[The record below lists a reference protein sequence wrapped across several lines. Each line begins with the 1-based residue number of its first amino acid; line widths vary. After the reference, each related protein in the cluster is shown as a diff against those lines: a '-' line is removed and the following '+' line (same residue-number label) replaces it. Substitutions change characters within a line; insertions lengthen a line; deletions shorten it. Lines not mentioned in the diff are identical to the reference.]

1 MSLWK
6 KVMQVLGFATANDVN
21 AAADDDLANA
31 VIRAR
36 EAAYA
41 QYFGALPADILK
53 MADLVGRW
61 PGGGIYKI
69 ASTGN
74 DGRPRWVYVS
84 SGLANPGIP
93 VLAGENSVTHDAEG
107 RVAEIHGRLQGD
119 GGFLPANGFGYEI
132 LVISEEDADW
142 PLALLQ
148 WAINAEFS
156 HRIGLLDQ
164 VEQYQ
169 GVSVGDVAIGDGS
182 DVDLLI
188 QKAQAPLPASLH
200 LPNGEIPLL
209 VMTTITKPELDW
221 SLQYGRDALLQQLL
235 ASPVGQTSTLS
246 RASVL
251 EGDGEIRPD

>member
-6 KVMQVLGFATANDVN
+6 KIMQALGV
-21 AAADDDLANA
+21 AAADNSTVNENLADD

-41 QYFGALPADILK
+41 QHFGALPADILK
-53 MADLVGRW
+53 MANLVGRW

-93 VLAGENSVTHDAEG
+93 ALAGENSVTHDGEG
-107 RVAEIHGRLQGD
+107 RVAGIHAHLQGD
-119 GGFLPANGFGYEI
+119 GSFLPANGFGYEI
-132 LVISEEDADW
+132 LVIAEEDAEW
-142 PLALLQ
+142 PLMLLQ

-156 HRIGLLDQ
+156 HRLSLLEQ

-169 GVSVGDVAIGDGS
+169 GVSVGDVATGDGG
-182 DVDLLI
+182 DADLLI
-188 QKAQAPLPASLH
+188 HKAQAPLPASLH

-209 VMTTITKPELDW
+209 VITTITKPELDW
-221 SLQYGRDALLQQLL
+221 SLQHGRDALLQQLL
-235 ASPVGQTSTLS
+235 ASPVGQTSFLS
-246 RASVL
+246 RESVL
-251 EGDGEIRPD
+251 EGDGEIRPE

>member
-6 KVMQVLGFATANDVN
+6 KIMQVLGLATANN
-21 AAADDDLANA
+21 AGAEIDENLADA
-31 VIRAR
+31 VIHAR
-36 EAAYA
+36 ETAYA
-41 QYFGALPADILK
+41 QYFGTLPADILK
-53 MADLVGRW
+53 VANLAGRW

-69 ASTGN
+69 ASTGD
-74 DGRPRWVYVS
+74 DGRQRWIYIS

-93 VLAGENSVTHDAEG
+93 ALSGDSNLTHDGEG
-107 RVAEIHGRLQGD
+107 RLTGIHARMEAGSD
-119 GGFLPANGFGYEI
+119 FLPANGFGYEI
-132 LVISEEDADW
+132 LVIAEEDADW

-169 GVSVGDVAIGDGS
+169 GVSVGDVALGDGN
-182 DVDLLI
+182 DADLLI

-209 VMTTITKPELDW
+209 VITTITKPELDW

-251 EGDGEIRPD
+251 EGDGEIRAD